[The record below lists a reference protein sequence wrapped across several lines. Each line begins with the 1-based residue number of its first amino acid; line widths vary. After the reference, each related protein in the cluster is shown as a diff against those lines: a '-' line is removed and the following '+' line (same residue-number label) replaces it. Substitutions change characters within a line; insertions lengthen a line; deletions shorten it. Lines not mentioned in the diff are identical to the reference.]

1 MSTVK
6 RDGTVINDNGEMIGR
21 VRKVARNSIASLYGA
36 ADKFDYQAE
45 DMSGNPVGRKMEKRR
60 DAVRTLEEYA
70 KAPVAEFSIEPSARH
85 IFGGGPIG
93 ETFVNGSIHWRGYTF
108 SVSRYENESYW
119 VVDFLMNPGAFF
131 PAFSNGAG
139 TRVTACHT
147 LKGEVEE
154 FVNAEF
160 AKWKESRTD

>member
-6 RDGTVINDNGEMIGR
+6 RNGTVLNENGEVIGR
-21 VRKVARNSIASLYGA
+21 IRKVTRESIASFYGA
-36 ADKFDYQAE
+36 AEKFNYQAE
-45 DMSGNPVGRKMEKRR
+45 DMSGTPVGWPKVKRR
-60 DAVRTLEEYA
+60 DAVRILEEYA
-70 KAPVAEFSIEPSARH
+70 KAPTAEFSIEPSARH
-85 IFGGGPIG
+85 FLGGGPAG

-108 SVSRYENESYW
+108 GVSRYENESYW
-119 VVDFLMNPGAFF
+119 VVDFLMNPGSFF

-147 LKGEVEE
+147 LKGDVEE